1 MLDVM
6 AVAAVLDA
14 NHLNAIAVTT
24 AIDVQK
30 MLEGATHL
38 TISLADAMRNLVD
51 GRGLDRDA
59 GSNGLAPLLGKE
71 KLANS
76 LRTFV
81 VEEVL
86 LEERNRLLLQ
96 LVHQVRK
103 RKLCEFMVSEE
114 DEGTQPLM
122 SLWLIQLELLNT
134 RTKWQKSLAEPR
146 ELVSPGQTEILQVIL
161 RQRRPGG
168 LGVRKRRNPSF

>member
-6 AVAAVLDA
+6 AVVAVLDA
-14 NHLNAIAVTT
+14 SQLSGIAVTM

-30 MLEGATHL
+30 MLEGATRL
-38 TISLADAMRNLVD
+38 TISDADAMRILVD
-51 GRGLDRDA
+51 GRGLDRDV
-59 GSNGLAPLLGKE
+59 GSNAPAPLLGKE

-76 LRTFV
+76 PRTFV

-96 LVHQVRK
+96 LVNQVQK
-103 RKLCEFMVSEE
+103 RKLCKCMVSEE

-122 SLWLIQLELLNT
+122 SLWLILLELLNT
-134 RTKWQKSLAEPR
+134 RTKWQKNLAEPL
-146 ELVSPGQTEILQVIL
+146 ELASPGQTEILQVIL

-168 LGVRKRRNPSF
+168 LGARKRRNPSF